1 MASFLSGL
9 MGGKADE
16 LVDKGVDAAA
26 TLAKQKVKSLIG
38 GESNPEDGNAGG
50 GGGGMAGIL
59 SPGSKDGGG
68 GDGGIGG
75 LFSSGGKAAENES
88 SGEGAGGDSG
98 DFTDAL
104 AGVAN
109 EMSGNDDPMNQ
120 LKSIGKGLFG

>member
-1 MASFLSGL
+1 
-9 MGGKADE
+9 
-16 LVDKGVDAAA
+16 
-26 TLAKQKVKSLIG
+26 
-38 GESNPEDGNAGG
+38 
-50 GGGGMAGIL
+50 MAGIL

-88 SGEGAGGDSG
+88 SGGGAGGGGDSG

-109 EMSGNDDPMNQ
+109 EMAGNDDPMDQ